1 MIKLGKIFWGLF
13 FITAGAFVTLDQIY
27 HYTNINLLSLLL
39 TIFIVAILI
48 KSLFRISFT
57 GILFSL
63 AFLCIIYSEPLH
75 LESITPIPVL
85 LTALLGS
92 IGLSILFNRHYF
104 YKKCSYVKYN
114 HNSDDYSEV
123 VDGIDGENVDFS
135 VNCSSSIKYIN
146 SDDFKKANLRCHLGS
161 MKVYFDKAKI
171 KGDDATINLDVSF
184 SGVEL
189 YIPKEWKVVN
199 KVNVSLGGVEE
210 KNTHGSKQEKTITLT
225 GNVNLSGVEIIFI

>member
-1 MIKLGKIFWGLF
+1 MKKVFWGLF
-13 FITAGAFVTLDQIY
+13 FIVAGIFVVINQLGY
-27 HYTNINLLSLLL
+27 YTNIGLFSLFC
-39 TIFIVAILI
+39 TILI
-48 KSLFRISFT
+48 IPILIQSIFKVNFA

-63 AFLCIIYSEPLH
+63 AFLCIIYREPLN

-85 LTALLGS
+85 LAALLGS
-92 IGLSILFNRHYF
+92 IGLSIIFDKHHIWI
-104 YKKCSYVKYN
+104 N
-114 HNSDDYSEV
+114 HRKEHFDQVINGVDTNEV
-123 VDGIDGENVDFS
+123 NFS
-135 VNCSSSIKYIN
+135 VSFGSSIKYVN
-146 SDDFKKANLRCHLGS
+146 SDDFKMANLRSSFGS
-161 MKVYFDKAKI
+161 MVVYFDNAKI
-171 KGDDATINLDVSF
+171 KGDNATINLDVSF